1 MVENKDV
8 VIVGGGPAGLAA
20 ALELKHK
27 GIEDILIV
35 EREDKLGGI
44 LKQCIHDGFGLTHF
58 KETLSGPEYAD
69 RFIKEVKKEK
79 IDYITDAT
87 VIDVNNEKIV
97 TAATRDGLKQYKAK
111 AVVLTMG
118 CRERTRGAISTPG
131 TRPAGIYNAGVAQRY
146 INLTNT
152 MVGKKVVILGS
163 GDIGLIMARRLTLE
177 GAKVEAVIELS
188 PYANGLPRNI
198 EQCLN
203 DYNIPLYL
211 SHTITNIE
219 GKSRLEAVVVSKVD
233 EVTKKVIPGTQK
245 RYECDTLILS
255 IGLIPE
261 NELSLKAGV
270 VLDPRT
276 KGAVVDENYQTSVEG
291 IFAAGNVLQVHDLVD
306 FVSLEAERLA
316 DHVCEYINDG
326 KLAESSINIEAGENI
341 NHTIPQK
348 ISGTKDF
355 VLSFRVRKPFKE
367 CKVDIMQDG
376 EVIKTKKY
384 KKAIA
389 LMENYHKTNT
399 ADARSAN
406 LLSNL
411 HNNLSTAYLFR
422 KKLEEAVS
430 ELKTA
435 FTVRREYA
443 SLGLIENNDTLQ
455 QTLSLANMLVQNK
468 EYDSAL
474 EIIDFCESTIDEVMG
489 RNNLDYGMCEFYRG
503 VIAYTRSQPVIA
515 EQHLLNADAVFH
527 AVMNENPDNDYS
539 KSTARYLYSLYMR
552 WGKKELA
559 EQYKKILI
567 STH

>member
-44 LKQCIHDGFGLTHF
+44 LKQCIHDGFGLTRF

-245 RYECDTLILS
+245 IYLQALE
-255 IGLIPE
+255 
-261 NELSLKAGV
+261 
-270 VLDPRT
+270 
-276 KGAVVDENYQTSVEG
+276 EG
-291 IFAAGNVLQVHDLVD
+291 IIKDL
-306 FVSLEAERLA
+306 
-316 DHVCEYINDG
+316 
-326 KLAESSINIEAGENI
+326 IEAGAAFSTPTCGPCLGGHMGILAKGERCVSTTNRNFVGRMGHVESEVYLASPAVAAASAI
-341 NHTIPQK
+341 TGK
-348 ISGTKDF
+348 ITD
-355 VLSFRVRKPFKE
+355 P
-367 CKVDIMQDG
+367 
-376 EVIKTKKY
+376 
-384 KKAIA
+384 
-389 LMENYHKTNT
+389 
-399 ADARSAN
+399 
-406 LLSNL
+406 
-411 HNNLSTAYLFR
+411 
-422 KKLEEAVS
+422 
-430 ELKTA
+430 EL
-435 FTVRREYA
+435 V
-443 SLGLIENNDTLQ
+443 
-455 QTLSLANMLVQNK
+455 
-468 EYDSAL
+468 
-474 EIIDFCESTIDEVMG
+474 
-489 RNNLDYGMCEFYRG
+489 
-503 VIAYTRSQPVIA
+503 
-515 EQHLLNADAVFH
+515 
-527 AVMNENPDNDYS
+527 
-539 KSTARYLYSLYMR
+539 
-552 WGKKELA
+552 
-559 EQYKKILI
+559 
-567 STH
+567 

>member
-44 LKQCIHDGFGLTHF
+44 LKQCIHDGFGLTRF

-233 EVTKKVIPGTQK
+233 EVTKKVIP
-245 RYECDTLILS
+245 
-255 IGLIPE
+255 E

-326 KLAESSINIEAGENI
+326 KLTESSINIEAGENI

-367 CKVDIMQDG
+367 CRVDIMQDG

-384 KKAIA
+384 KKAIPA
-389 LMENYHKTNT
+389 EM
-399 ADARSAN
+399 
-406 LLSNL
+406 
-411 HNNLSTAYLFR
+411 
-422 KKLEEAVS
+422 
-430 ELKTA
+430 
-435 FTVRREYA
+435 
-443 SLGLIENNDTLQ
+443 
-455 QTLSLANMLVQNK
+455 VQ
-468 EYDSAL
+468 
-474 EIIDFCESTIDEVMG
+474 I
-489 RNNLDYGMCEFYRG
+489 
-503 VIAYTRSQPVIA
+503 
-515 EQHLLNADAVFH
+515 
-527 AVMNENPDNDYS
+527 
-539 KSTARYLYSLYMR
+539 
-552 WGKKELA
+552 
-559 EQYKKILI
+559 KILKDEIKQNRDLKVII
-567 STH
+567 SE